1 MSFCPAGF
9 EDSDSDDEGF
19 FMGGSSG
26 YSAKTVNNK
35 PDMNGMTGA
44 SSKDFTGISAGAES
58 CNRHPEDV
66 EFETSKAQTDGRRRQ
81 HSSQKTSDCRNDGAT
96 GLGRGRGQLQQRGRG
111 RGGFPRPP
119 SSYSNRG
126 KSSRRFG
133 CDELIIP
140 RNNTFDSV
148 DLSSLT
154 HLSINNVIPK
164 GWLGPWAEKGIRK

>member
-19 FMGGSSG
+19 FVGGSNS

-44 SSKDFTGISAGAES
+44 SSKNITGIPAGADS
-58 CNRHPEDV
+58 CNPHPEDV

-81 HSSQKTSDCRNDGAT
+81 HSSQKTSDNRNDGAT
-96 GLGRGRGQLQQRGRG
+96 GLGRGRGQLQQRGQG

-133 CDELIIP
+133 RDE
-140 RNNTFDSV
+140 
-148 DLSSLT
+148 
-154 HLSINNVIPK
+154 
-164 GWLGPWAEKGIRK
+164 

>member
-19 FMGGSSG
+19 FMGGSDS

-44 SSKDFTGISAGAES
+44 SSKNFTGISAGDLES
-58 CNRHPEDV
+58 D
-66 EFETSKAQTDGRRRQ
+66 TSKAQTDGRRKQ
-81 HSSQKTSDCRNDGAT
+81 HSSHQKTNDGSNNGAT
-96 GLGRGRGQLQQRGRG
+96 GFGRGRGQLQQRGRG

-126 KSSRRFG
+126 KSSRRFVR
-133 CDELIIP
+133 DE
-140 RNNTFDSV
+140 
-148 DLSSLT
+148 
-154 HLSINNVIPK
+154 
-164 GWLGPWAEKGIRK
+164 